1 MIKKISYKLIKS
13 YRQKYIPDTGI
24 REDGYA
30 LNDIEKASFIIR
42 DLLLSEKPCMVS
54 RFGDVEM
61 DAVINY
67 RKGHP
72 LSFLRT
78 ILPFWVGDYTKKRMT
93 TNAGFFPNDNIH
105 LAKFADLIID
115 IAPKIDVLGSWLR
128 QETYIPQLK
137 NCRFVQLKYIEPFWS
152 ENPWSS
158 VLEGKKI
165 LIIHPFKESIR
176 NQYERREKLF
186 EKKNIL
192 PKFESLHI
200 IKAVQSIGGVN
211 NGFHNWFEALD
222 YMKREVDNTEFDIA
236 LIGCGAYGMPLA
248 AHCKDIGKKAI
259 HLGGALQLLFGIRGS
274 RWEDNSYEQK
284 NLMNDYW
291 VRPLPSER
299 PVEANAVENAC
310 YW

>member
-1 MIKKISYKLIKS
+1 M
-13 YRQKYIPDTGI
+13 
-24 REDGYA
+24 
-30 LNDIEKASFIIR
+30 
-42 DLLLSEKPCMVS
+42 
-54 RFGDVEM
+54 
-61 DAVINY
+61 
-67 RKGHP
+67 
-72 LSFLRT
+72 
-78 ILPFWVGDYTKKRMT
+78 
-93 TNAGFFPNDNIH
+93 
-105 LAKFADLIID
+105 
-115 IAPKIDVLGSWLR
+115 
-128 QETYIPQLK
+128 
-137 NCRFVQLKYIEPFWS
+137 
-152 ENPWSS
+152 
-158 VLEGKKI
+158 
-165 LIIHPFKESIR
+165 
-176 NQYERREKLF
+176 
-186 EKKNIL
+186 